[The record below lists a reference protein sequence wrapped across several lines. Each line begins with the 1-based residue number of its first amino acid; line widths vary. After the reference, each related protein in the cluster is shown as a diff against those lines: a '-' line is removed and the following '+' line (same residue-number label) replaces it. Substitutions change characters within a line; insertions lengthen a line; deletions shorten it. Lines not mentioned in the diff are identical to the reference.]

1 MSGTEKKTRRKAAAK
16 KMEKASSTAKA
27 RVETAAVDAAAMA
40 DTAVAE
46 APAAAPAEIADHA
59 HAAEGFAAGTVASI
73 MSEAAAATSN
83 AQLMARR
90 DAAVARGVA
99 SAAPIYARYAEN
111 AEMWDVEGNRYID
124 FCGGIGVLNTGH
136 RHPKVVAAAKAQ
148 EDRYTHTSFQVVP
161 YEPYVALAE
170 RLNAL
175 APGDAPKKTLLV
187 TTGAEAVENAVKIAR
202 AYTGRPGVIAFTG
215 SYHGRTLMTLGLT
228 GKVSPYKKDVGPFP
242 ADIFRAPFPSVR
254 DGITVEDALIGLQ
267 NLFLTDAQP
276 ERVAAII
283 LEPVLGEGGYVPVPF
298 EMMQALRAI
307 CDQHGILLIA
317 DEVQAGF
324 GRTGTWFAIEHS
336 GVVPDL
342 ITVAKSMAG
351 GYPLAGVIGRADV
364 MDALAPGGL
373 GGTYGGNPV
382 ACAAALA
389 AIDAIETEGLLARS
403 TAMGETLKA
412 RFAEIGA
419 RSAPYRF
426 WDIRGL
432 GAMVAVEFATDFET
446 GAPDAAFTK
455 RVIAHAMQ
463 RGLLLLSCG
472 MHGNA
477 IRVMVPLTASDAIV
491 EEGLQIF
498 EAAVQAA
505 VAEEAN

>member
-1 MSGTEKKTRRKAAAK
+1 M
-16 KMEKASSTAKA
+16 SSTVKKQSSKNSTKKKPAMAVVQSISPKLVQSADLTNAEMIA
-27 RVETAAVDAAAMA
+27 RREAAV
-40 DTAVAE
+40 
-46 APAAAPAEIADHA
+46 P
-59 HAAEGFAAGTVASI
+59 
-73 MSEAAAATSN
+73 
-83 AQLMARR
+83 
-90 DAAVARGVA
+90 RGVA
-99 SAAPIYARYAEN
+99 SAAPIYAKYAEN
-111 AEMWDVEGNRYID
+111 AELWDVEGNRFID
-124 FCGGIGVLNTGH
+124 FVGGIGVLNTGH
-136 RHPKVVAAAKAQ
+136 RHPKVIEAAKAQ
-148 EDRYTHTSFQVVP
+148 EDHYTHTSFQVVP
-161 YEPYVALAE
+161 YGPYIELAE
-170 RLNAL
+170 KLNSL

-202 AYTGRPGVIAFTG
+202 AATGRPGVIAFTG
-215 SYHGRTLMTLGLT
+215 GYHGRTLLTLGMT

-242 ADIFRAPFPSVR
+242 SDIFRAPFPSVR
-254 DGITVEDALIGLQ
+254 DGITVQDALTGLK

-283 LEPVLGEGGYVPVPF
+283 IEPVLGEGGYTPVPF
-298 EMMQALRAI
+298 EMMTALRDI

-351 GYPLAGVIGRADV
+351 GYPLAGVIGRADI
-364 MDALAPGGL
+364 MDAMAPGGL

-389 AIDAIETEGLLARS
+389 AIEAIEDEGLLARS
-403 TAMGETLKA
+403 TAMGETLKV

-419 RSAPYRF
+419 RAAPYRF

-432 GAMVAVEFATDFET
+432 GAMVAVEFVTDFDT
-446 GAPDAAFTK
+446 IKPDADFTK
-455 RVIAHAMQ
+455 RVIAHALK

-491 EEGLQIF
+491 EEGLEIF
-498 EAAVQAA
+498 EASIAA
-505 VAEEAN
+505 AIAEEAK